1 MRNLLLLVCVLTSQ
15 FAFAS
20 DPMWSCHDNGNR
32 YEIDWNEAEL
42 NFHDIAYVYTD
53 NKKIKAKV
61 IGMSMWSPDI
71 VFYDFNRNIEVVLLL
86 DTSGQ
91 NGFYKM
97 YEYGNGSQGE
107 LVSDRVK
114 CEFNY

>member
-1 MRNLLLLVCVLTSQ
+1 MRNLLLLVVVLTSQ
-15 FAFAS
+15 FALAS
-20 DPMWSCHDNGNR
+20 DAMWSCVDNGIR

-53 NKKIKAKV
+53 SKKIKAKV
-61 IGMSMWSPDI
+61 IGMSMWSPDV
-71 VFYDFNRNIEVVLLL
+71 VFFDSNRNIEVVLLL
-86 DTSGQ
+86 DTSGR

-97 YEYGNGSQGE
+97 YEYSNSSQGS